1 MQGYWDRHASRAQ
14 VFPSEEEYTTWN
26 PSMLLPETP
35 FRAKFLTTM
44 GLPFTDRPKF
54 FFQILDD
61 SVPAGKC

>member
-1 MQGYWDRHASRAQ
+1 

-61 SVPAGKC
+61 TVPAGKC